1 MLSWF
6 LRSEHAMF
14 YRALEMFLWGE
25 IELVQKLHT
34 LRESWLTSGPSKAW
48 QALECFGRQARIKKK
63 SAYFQHSPNT
73 RGAGMSNGSS

>member
-1 MLSWF
+1 MISWL
-6 LRSEHAMF
+6 LRSDHAMF
-14 YRALEMFLWGE
+14 YSALEMLLWRK
-25 IELVQKLHT
+25 IELVQKMHM
-34 LRESWLTSGPSKAW
+34 LRESWLGSGSSRTW